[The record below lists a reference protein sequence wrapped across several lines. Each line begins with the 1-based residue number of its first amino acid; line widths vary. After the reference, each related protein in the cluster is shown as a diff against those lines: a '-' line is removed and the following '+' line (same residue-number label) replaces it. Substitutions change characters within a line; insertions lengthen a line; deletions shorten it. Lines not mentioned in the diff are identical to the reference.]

1 MQAHPFVHTLDG
13 VLAIADAAGG
23 YAGVV
28 FDTFHWYC
36 STNGD
41 RDTLLYME
49 QHADRL
55 VLLHVN
61 DGVPGVPF
69 DRQRDLE
76 RRLPM
81 ETGVIDSRAVF
92 RRLNTKDCG
101 ALCMIEPFEPGRT
114 HFHALTPEAA
124 VREAAALF
132 ARLG

>member
-1 MQAHPFVHTLDG
+1 
-13 VLAIADAAGG
+13 
-23 YAGVV
+23 
-28 FDTFHWYC
+28 
-36 STNGD
+36 
-41 RDTLLYME
+41 ME

-55 VLLHVN
+55 VLLHVTTVCPASPLT
-61 DGVPGVPF
+61 GSATSK
-69 DRQRDLE
+69 

-81 ETGVIDSRAVF
+81 ETGVMDSRAVF

-132 ARLG
+132 APRLTKTPPLRKPAEAHRLYGTAHRRHDRRAVPLFCACVPWARRR